1 MGSLLSPIVANIYMK
16 HFETK
21 ALETAPHPPSLWKR
35 FVDDT
40 FVILETEHKEEF
52 FQHINAIE
60 EKIQF
65 TAETTRA
72 DGSIPFLDTLVT
84 SKSDGSLS
92 TSGYRKPTHT
102 NQYLQ
107 WDSHHAIANKYSV
120 INSLLHRAKNIY
132 SNQDQLEEELTHIDR
147 VLSACKYPSR
157 AIKRMK
163 LKNSTPKTSR
173 RNNKNNRGNN
183 INRSSITVPYNKGL
197 SESFKNIGKKY
208 GIQVHFK
215 SGKTLKDEL
224 VAPKDK
230 DHITK

>member
-1 MGSLLSPIVANIYMK
+1 ME

-21 ALETAPHPPSLWKR
+21 VLETAPHPQSLWKR

-72 DGSIPFLDTLVT
+72 DGSIPFLDTLLT
-84 SKSDGSLS
+84 AKSNGSLS
-92 TSGYRKPTHT
+92 TSIYRKPTHT

-120 INSLLHRAKNIY
+120 INSLLHRAKNIC
-132 SNQDQLEEELTHIDR
+132 SNQDQLEELTHIDR
-147 VLSACKYPSR
+147 VLSACKYPSW
-157 AIKRMK
+157 AI
-163 LKNSTPKTSR
+163 
-173 RNNKNNRGNN
+173 RG
-183 INRSSITVPYNKGL
+183 
-197 SESFKNIGKKY
+197 
-208 GIQVHFK
+208 
-215 SGKTLKDEL
+215 
-224 VAPKDK
+224 
-230 DHITK
+230 